1 MDWQLGLF
9 RLGMLMCIVGA
20 ILIATQFQITDSI
33 VAIWNWNP
41 TLQETAAANSAASLK
56 QQACLAERA
65 GKVTSEFNGICPNDA
80 PSSHG
85 LARDLAFAN
94 IRAFLSAS
102 MALVAILATVV
113 WLGVRM
119 ARESDLRHESRNPS
133 A

>member
-1 MDWQLGLF
+1 MDWQLSLF
-9 RLGMLMCIVGA
+9 RIGMLMCIVGA

-41 TLQETAAANSAASLK
+41 TLQETAAANSVASIK
-56 QQACLAERA
+56 QRTCLAERA

-85 LARDLAFAN
+85 LARDIAFAN
-94 IRAFLSAS
+94 IQAFLSAS
-102 MALVAILATVV
+102 VALVAMLVAVV

-119 ARESDLRHESRNPS
+119 AQESDVRHASRS
-133 A
+133 